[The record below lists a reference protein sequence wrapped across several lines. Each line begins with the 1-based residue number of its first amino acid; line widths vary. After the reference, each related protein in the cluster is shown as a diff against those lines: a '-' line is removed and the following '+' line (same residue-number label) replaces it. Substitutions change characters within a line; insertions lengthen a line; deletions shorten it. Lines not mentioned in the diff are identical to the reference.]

1 MDRSPNPYR
10 PSLTWPVIALLAAEV
25 TVATLAVVTISVDRD
40 VNRGVYT
47 GEIADGGPVYRLPAI
62 EVVVDRKTELA
73 RIEREERRERQAR
86 ERGARP
92 TA

>member
-25 TVATLAVVTISVDRD
+25 TVATLALVTISVDRD

-47 GEIADGGPVYRLPAI
+47 GEIADGGPV
-62 EVVVDRKTELA
+62 
-73 RIEREERRERQAR
+73 
-86 ERGARP
+86 
-92 TA
+92 